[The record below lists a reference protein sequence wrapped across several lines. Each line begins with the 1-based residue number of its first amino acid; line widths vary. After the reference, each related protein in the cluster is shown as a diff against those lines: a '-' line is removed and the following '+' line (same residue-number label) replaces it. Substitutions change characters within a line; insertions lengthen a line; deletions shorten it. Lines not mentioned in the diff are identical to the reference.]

1 MATSSAMPE
10 VGDSAT
16 PTRRRGR
23 PPRTE
28 AQRAAQR
35 RRLIDA
41 AMDAIRSGGPDVS
54 IDDLA
59 AAAGVSKPVLY
70 DEFGGKLGVA
80 DAIAV
85 VLAEQVERDVLDEL
99 TRARTFDIEVAMGAI
114 VGALVTLIDDEPQLY
129 QFLVRSIRTSDR
141 GFLDN
146 ALVRVIHERAA
157 LVMGLLGP
165 SLHPD
170 HLAVLTDG
178 VFGFLF
184 AAVESWQATRRL
196 EKEELVRV
204 LTGVIGGGFQALAT

>member
-1 MATSSAMPE
+1 ME
-10 VGDSAT
+10 
-16 PTRRRGR
+16 
-23 PPRTE
+23 
-28 AQRAAQR
+28 
-35 RRLIDA
+35 
-41 AMDAIRSGGPDVS
+41 AIRSGGPDVS

-85 VLAEQVERDVLDEL
+85 VLAEQVERAVIAEL
-99 TRARTFDIEVAMGAI
+99 ARAGTFDIHVAMTAI
-114 VGALVTLIDDEPQLY
+114 VDALITLIDDDPNLY
-129 QFLVRSIRTSDR
+129 LFMVRSIRTSDR

-146 ALVRVIHERAA
+146 ALVRVIHERAS

-165 SLHPD
+165 TLHPD
-170 HLAVLTDG
+170 HLEVLTDG

-196 EKEELVRV
+196 DKDELVRV
-204 LTGVIGGGFQALAT
+204 LTSVIGGGFQALST